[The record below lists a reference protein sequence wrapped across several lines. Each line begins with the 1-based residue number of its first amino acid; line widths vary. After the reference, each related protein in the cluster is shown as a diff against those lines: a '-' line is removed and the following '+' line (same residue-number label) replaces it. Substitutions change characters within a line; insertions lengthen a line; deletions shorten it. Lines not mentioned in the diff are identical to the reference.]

1 MLEGNDTAFGQRP
14 QPLCW
19 GGGGAWTFGLIV
31 MGAAFGSFFVA
42 LVVVYFINE
51 VCCILLLHSI
61 WLALPNSV
69 Y

>member
-1 MLEGNDTAFGQRP
+1 MT
-14 QPLCW
+14 PLLVSDLSLYV

-51 VCCILLLHSI
+51 ACCILLLHSI